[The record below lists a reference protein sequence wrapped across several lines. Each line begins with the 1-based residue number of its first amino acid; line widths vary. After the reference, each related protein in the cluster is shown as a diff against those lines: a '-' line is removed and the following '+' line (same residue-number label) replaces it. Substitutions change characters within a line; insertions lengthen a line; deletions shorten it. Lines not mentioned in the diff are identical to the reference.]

1 MADTIANFIVGVI
14 QAIIEALITHTGA
27 TVLAFFGRKSNSFV
41 EAVIGLLVWALVAI
55 VLVVL
60 LR

>member
-27 TVLAFFGRKSNSFV
+27 RVLAFFDWKSNSFV
-41 EAVIGLLVWALVAI
+41 EAVVGLLVWALVAI

>member
-27 TVLAFFGRKSNSFV
+27 KVLAFFGGKSNSFV